1 MVSSVRTVE
10 YRSIGMMGQVLQ
22 GRRGELVSSRVQLF
36 IISSSPLLMAM
47 KVVAA
52 LEVVGCLR
60 LVVVWVAS
68 IPPWRLPSAM

>member
-1 MVSSVRTVE
+1 MVSSVLTIE
-10 YRSIGMMGQVLQ
+10 YSSIGMMGQVLQ
-22 GRRGELVSSRVQLF
+22 GRRGELVSSRVY
-36 IISSSPLLMAM
+36 SSSPLLMAM